1 MLDFNFQDDAIETSL
16 SGKLLMNTPL
26 LNKGTAFS
34 MEERRA
40 FGLLGKLP
48 ARVET
53 LEEQAERAYQ
63 QFKRYTVDLS
73 QHIYLYNLHE
83 RNEVLF
89 YKLVEDHLE
98 EMMPIIY
105 TPVVG
110 HAVKQFSREFRSPRG
125 LFISYPDR
133 DDMDE
138 IIANRS
144 HRDIALIVAT
154 DGSGVLGIGDQ
165 GIGGMDIPVAKLMV
179 YTLCAGVNPG
189 NTLPVMLDV
198 GTDNE
203 TLLNDPFYLG
213 WRHKRLRGAEY
224 DDFIDRFVKSV
235 SKHFPECFLHWED
248 FGRDA
253 AHSVLERYKHEHS
266 SFNDDIQGTGVVCL
280 SAILAAL
287 KATKQSVADQRIV
300 IYGAGAA
307 GVGIADQIT
316 AALVRDGMSER
327 EARSKFWLLNSQ
339 GLIVEGKEVKSFQAP
354 YMRMKEEVTAWGC
367 NPEHVSLEEVVTNVK
382 PTVLIGTSASPGAFN
397 EHIIKTMA
405 QHVERPIVMPLS
417 NPTERAEAHP
427 RDILH
432 WTAGRAMV
440 ATGSPFSP
448 VDVNGK
454 TRVIAQANNA
464 LAFPGLG
471 LAILATRASRLTDS
485 MLWAACEALAEL
497 SPVLRDQDAALLAPI
512 TEAKD
517 SAYRIAIA
525 VAQVAMDEGLVRVK
539 DNLSAAERVDRILW
553 QPRYLPLLPM
563 NK

>member
-1 MLDFNFQDDAIETSL
+1 MLDFAFQDEAIVTGL

-34 MEERRA
+34 EEERRT

-53 LEEQAERAYQ
+53 LDEQITRAYEQ
-63 QFKRYTVDLS
+63 YKRYTVDLS

-89 YKLVEDHLE
+89 YALVSRHLE

-105 TPVVG
+105 TPIVG
-110 HAVKQFSREFRSPRG
+110 NAVKQFSREFRAPRG
-125 LFISYPDR
+125 LFIAYPDR
-133 DDMDE
+133 DHMDE
-138 IIANRS
+138 ILSNRT
-144 HRDIALIVAT
+144 HPDIDLIVAT

-189 NTLPVMLDV
+189 KTLPVMLDV

-203 TLLNDPFYLG
+203 VLLNDPYYLG
-213 WRHKRLRGAEY
+213 WRHKRMRGAEY

-235 SKHFPECFLHWED
+235 AKQFPDSFLHWED

-280 SAILAAL
+280 AAILAAL
-287 KATKQSVADQRIV
+287 KATNQSVADQRIV
-300 IYGAGAA
+300 IFGAGAA
-307 GVGIADQIT
+307 GVGIADQIA
-316 AALVRDGMSER
+316 AALMRAGMSEQ
-327 EARSKFWLLNSQ
+327 EARAKFWLLNSQ
-339 GLIVEGKEVKSFQAP
+339 GLIMEGKEVKSFQKP
-354 YMRMKEEVTAWGC
+354 YMRTREEVTAWGLTG
-367 NPEHVSLEEVVTNVK
+367 EHVTLEDVVTHVR
-382 PTVLIGTSASPGAFN
+382 PTILIGTSAVPGAFN
-397 EHIIKTMA
+397 EHIVKTMA
-405 QHVERPIVMPLS
+405 QHTARPIILPLS
-417 NPTERAEAHP
+417 NPTERAEANP
-427 RDILH
+427 RDLLH
-432 WTAGRAMV
+432 WTEGRAMV

-454 TRVIAQANNA
+454 TRIVAQANNA

-471 LAILATRASRLTDS
+471 LAIMATKASVLTDA
-485 MLWAACEALAEL
+485 MLWTACEALADL
-497 SPVLRDQDAALLAPI
+497 SPVLHDPDAALLPPI
-512 TEAKD
+512 TKAKEA
-517 SAYRIAIA
+517 AYDIAVA
-525 VAQVAMDEGLVRVK
+525 VAQVAMNEGLARVH
-539 DNLSAAERVDRILW
+539 DTLSAAERVDRILW
-553 QPRYLPLLPM
+553 QPRYLPLIPM
-563 NK
+563 K